1 MKIPPAIRR
10 LYHLRNERKINSC
23 VSHQKRN
30 QKERP
35 RPFLLK
41 ARNSPIANAAIEVA
55 CLDGNEYPFF
65 ERLPA

>member
-1 MKIPPAIRR
+1 MDG
-10 LYHLRNERKINSC
+10 KINSC
-23 VSHQKRN
+23 VSHQKRI

-41 ARNSPIANAAIEVA
+41 ARNSPIANAAAEVA
-55 CLDGNEYPFF
+55 CLSENEYPFS